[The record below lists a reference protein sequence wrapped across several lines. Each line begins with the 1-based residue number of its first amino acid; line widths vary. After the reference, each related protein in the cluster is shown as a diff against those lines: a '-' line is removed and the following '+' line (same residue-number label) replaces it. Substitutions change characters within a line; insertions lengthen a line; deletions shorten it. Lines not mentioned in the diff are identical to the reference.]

1 MAGSTA
7 EVART
12 VGEEITRSGLQ
23 INVLPIHSS
32 FLQAPP
38 HGDALAYDWRLMQP
52 RAIKHSTSVS
62 RRVSAAAEDKSFLA
76 VKGVRSLTSI

>member
-7 EVART
+7 GVART

-38 HGDALAYDWRLMQP
+38 HGDALAYD
-52 RAIKHSTSVS
+52 
-62 RRVSAAAEDKSFLA
+62 
-76 VKGVRSLTSI
+76 